1 MRAAGE
7 HLKIYVGHAS
17 SIDSEENLYKILK
30 NSSLADKHDLT
41 FPHKKS
47 KEPFDSKSFLSEDA
61 DLFVAETSK
70 PSTGLGIELGW
81 AEIYGVPVVCIHR
94 STVEPSSSL
103 KVVAENV
110 VPYDGREELVEA
122 VSNAAED
129 QKASD

>member
-1 MRAAGE
+1 M
-7 HLKIYVGHAS
+7 
-17 SIDSEENLYKILK
+17 
-30 NSSLADKHDLT
+30 
-41 FPHKKS
+41 
-47 KEPFDSKSFLSEDA
+47 
-61 DLFVAETSK
+61 
-70 PSTGLGIELGW
+70 
-81 AEIYGVPVVCIHR
+81 PVVCIHR